1 MKTFEFKKLEL
12 EDDRSWFKRT
22 FTSKHFIKTLLY
34 VVLGAIFGYTFYYFS
49 DNRMADEFWSDEAF
63 NNVFWGMALGL
74 FITNSPC
81 ARGRC

>member
-22 FTSKHFIKTLLY
+22 FTSKHFIKTLVY
-34 VVLGAIFGYTFYYFS
+34 VVMGAIFGYVFYYFS
-49 DNRMADEFWSDEAF
+49 DNRSADMLWSEEAF

>member
-1 MKTFEFKKLEL
+1 MNTFEFKKLEL
-12 EDDRSWFKRT
+12 EDDRSWFKKT
-22 FTSKHFIKTLLY
+22 FTSKHFIKTIIY
-34 VVLGAIFGYTFYYFS
+34 VLIGAVGGYAFFYFS
-49 DNRMADEFWSDEAF
+49 NGREMNMFWSEEAL